1 MTTLFNVIMP
11 VALVALLAIAAEPW
25 LELDLRTLS
34 RVSFYLFMPALVL
47 DVLMRPD
54 FAGEEFGLIA
64 GAAFLV
70 TLALWAIFEV
80 VARLLRLEAKTR
92 GAFLTSIVLTNAAT
106 YGLPVLTFAF
116 GEAAIAPA
124 TSYIVAFNVII
135 VVLAS
140 FYLALVGE
148 ASLGKAL
155 RRVSSTPVF
164 YAALLGGILH
174 WSGWTLPAPLVKA
187 VQILGQ
193 ATIPVLLV
201 VLGLQLRKG
210 FMGSWRDWQLPALGM
225 VLVARFLV
233 APLLAGWI
241 GGWLGLQ
248 GLAHTVF
255 VMDNLLPTAITTT
268 VLATEFDSDASFAT
282 LSVFITTVVSLL
294 TVTLWIN
301 WLG

>member
-1 MTTLFNVIMP
+1 
-11 VALVALLAIAAEPW
+11 W

-47 DVLMRPD
+47 DVLLRPD
-54 FAGEEFGLIA
+54 FKSAEFGSIA

-70 TLALWAIFEV
+70 TVALWAIFEV

-92 GAFLTSIVLTNAAT
+92 GAFLTAIVLTNAGT

-116 GEAAIAPA
+116 GEDALAPA
-124 TSYIVAFNVII
+124 TAYIVAFNVII

-155 RRVSSTPVF
+155 RRVSGTPVV
-164 YAALLGGILH
+164 YAALLGALVQ
-174 WSGWTLPAPLVKA
+174 WTGWVLPEPVVKA
-187 VQILGQ
+187 VRILGQ

-201 VLGLQLRKG
+201 VLGLQLRRG
-210 FMGSWRDWQLPALGM
+210 FTGGWRAWHLPALGM

-241 GGWLGLQ
+241 GGWLGLE
-248 GLAHTVF
+248 GLAHTTF
-255 VMDNLLPTAITTT
+255 VIDNALPTAITTT
-268 VLATEFDSDASFAT
+268 VLASEFEADAAFAT
-282 LSVFITTVVSLL
+282 VSVFLTTIVSLL
-294 TVTLWIN
+294 TVTLWLN